1 MCKHYFDTDVA
12 KDCGINAAI
21 VFENIKFWVQ
31 HNQKSGKNFKEGK
44 HWMYSTQA
52 ELSEQFEYLS
62 VKQVRTALAKLEAAG
77 YIIKGNFNRS
87 GYDRTC
93 WYSLGEKVQPEQEQT
108 AEAKESAE
116 AAAGTQ
122 EIIPL
127 PEQPEKPRTATAS
140 RGKSKYP
147 YGRKQKPT
155 RANPEPVWLFGNAP
169 KAPPIQDIKNDIEK
183 EKYIKKMREL
193 AARCGA
199 VCTV

>member
-1 MCKHYFDTDVA
+1 MCKHYFDTGIAADV
-12 KDCGINAAI
+12 GINAAL
-21 VFENIKFWVQ
+21 VFEHIKFWIQ
-31 HNQKSGKNFKEGK
+31 HNEKTGKNLKEGK
-44 HWMYSTQA
+44 HWMYSTQK

-62 VKQVRTALAKLEAAG
+62 VKQVRTALAKLEDAG

-93 WYSLGEKVQPEQEQT
+93 WYALGEKAPQEQEQK
-108 AEAKESAE
+108 AD
-116 AAAGTQ
+116 Q
-122 EIIPL
+122 EVKTPEIVPV
-127 PEQPEKPRTATAS
+127 PEQQEKPHTAPAS

-183 EKYIKKMREL
+183 EKYIKKMRDL

>member
-1 MCKHYFDTDVA
+1 MCKHYFDTAIAADV
-12 KDCGINAAI
+12 GINAAL
-21 VFENIKFWVQ
+21 VFEHIKFWIQ
-31 HNQKSGKNFKEGK
+31 HNEKTGKNLKEGK
-44 HWMYSTQA
+44 HWMYSTQK

-62 VKQVRTALAKLEAAG
+62 VKQVRTALAKLEDAG

-93 WYSLGEKVQPEQEQT
+93 WYALGEKAPQEQEQT
-108 AEAKESAE
+108 AD
-116 AAAGTQ
+116 Q
-122 EIIPL
+122 EVRTPEIAPV
-127 PEQPEKPRTATAS
+127 PEQQEKPHTAPAS

-183 EKYIKKMREL
+183 EKYIKKMRDL

>member
-1 MCKHYFDTDVA
+1 MCKHYFDTAIAADV
-12 KDCGINAAI
+12 GINAAI
-21 VFENIKFWVQ
+21 LYEHIKFWIQ
-31 HNQKSGKNFKEGK
+31 HNEKTGKNLKEGK
-44 HWMYSTQA
+44 TWMYNTQA

-93 WYSLGEKVQPEQEQT
+93 WYALGEKAPKEQEQT
-108 AEAKESAE
+108 AD
-116 AAAGTQ
+116 Q
-122 EIIPL
+122 EVEEPVKIPEIVPV
-127 PEQPEKPRTATAS
+127 PEQPKTPHTAPAS

-147 YGRKQKPT
+147 YGRKQKPQ
-155 RANPEPVWLFGNAP
+155 RANPEPIWLFGNAP
-169 KAPPIQDIKNDIEK
+169 KAPAIPDIKNDLEK
-183 EKYIKKMREL
+183 ERYIKKMRDL

>member
-1 MCKHYFDTDVA
+1 MSKHYFDTTIAAEV
-12 KDCGINAAI
+12 GINAAI
-21 VFENIKFWVQ
+21 VYENIKFWVQ
-31 HNQKSGKNFKEGK
+31 HNAKNGKNFKDEK
-44 HWMYSTQA
+44 YWMYSTQA

-62 VKQVRTALAKLEAAG
+62 VKQVRTALAKLEDAG

-93 WYSLGEKVQPEQEQT
+93 WYALGEKAQMEQEQT
-108 AEAKESAE
+108 EDQEVKESAK
-116 AAAGTQ
+116 TP

-127 PEQPEKPRTATAS
+127 PEQPETPQKAPAS

-155 RANPEPVWLFGNAP
+155 RANPEPVWLFGGGE
-169 KAPPIQDIKNDIEK
+169 KGRPIQDIKNDIEK
-183 EKYIKKMREL
+183 EKYIKKMRDL

>member
-1 MCKHYFDTDVA
+1 MCKHYFDTAIAADV
-12 KDCGINAAI
+12 GINAAI
-21 VFENIKFWVQ
+21 VYENIKFWVN
-31 HNQKSGKNFKEGK
+31 HNEKSGKNFKEGK
-44 HWMYSTQA
+44 HWMYSTQK

-62 VKQVRTALAKLEAAG
+62 VKQVRTALEKLETAG

-87 GYDRTC
+87 GYDRTA
-93 WYSLGEKVQPEQEQT
+93 WYTITEKGQPEKAETPAEVPTVVT
-108 AEAKESAE
+108 AEPVRS
-116 AAAGTQ
+116 
-122 EIIPL
+122 
-127 PEQPEKPRTATAS
+127 EQPETRQKAPAS
-140 RGKSKYP
+140 SGKSKYP

>member
-1 MCKHYFDTDVA
+1 MCKHYFDTAIAADV
-12 KDCGINAAI
+12 GINAAI
-21 VFENIKFWVQ
+21 LYEHIKFWID
-31 HNQKSGKNFKEGK
+31 HNKKTGKNLKDGK
-44 HWMYSTQA
+44 HWMYNTQA

-87 GYDRTC
+87 GYDRTT
-93 WYSLGEKVQPEQEQT
+93 WFALGEKAPQEQT
-108 AEAKESAE
+108 ADQEVKESVPAP
-116 AAAGTQ
+116 
-122 EIIPL
+122 EIVPV
-127 PEQPEKPRTATAS
+127 PEQPEKPRTSPAS
-140 RGKSKYP
+140 KGRSKYP

-155 RANPEPVWLFGNAP
+155 RANPEPVWLFGTAP
-169 KAPPIQDIKNDIEK
+169 KAPPIQDIKNDVEK

>member
-1 MCKHYFDTDVA
+1 MCKHYFDTAIAADV
-12 KDCGINAAI
+12 GINAAVLFSHI
-21 VFENIKFWVQ
+21 SFWVN
-31 HNQKSGKNFKEGK
+31 HNEKSGKNFKEGK
-44 HWMYSTQA
+44 HWMYSTQK

-62 VKQVRTALAKLEAAG
+62 VKQVRTALAKLEDAG

-93 WYSLGEKVQPEQEQT
+93 WYALGEKAPKQQEQ
-108 AEAKESAE
+108 AED
-116 AAAGTQ
+116 Q
-122 EIIPL
+122 EVNTPEIVPVS
-127 PEQPEKPRTATAS
+127 EQPEKPHTAPVS

-155 RANPEPVWLFGNAP
+155 RANPEPVWLFGGGE
-169 KAPPIQDIKNDIEK
+169 KGTPIQDIKNDTEK
-183 EKYIKKMREL
+183 EKYIKKMRDL

>member
-93 WYSLGEKVQPEQEQT
+93 WYSLGEKVQPEEIPA
-108 AEAKESAE
+108 AEEETPAE
-116 AAAGTQ
+116 IPV
-122 EIIPL
+122 EIVK
-127 PEQPEKPRTATAS
+127 QEKPRTTPVS

-155 RANPEPVWLFGNAP
+155 RANPEPVWLFGDAP

>member
-1 MCKHYFDTDVA
+1 MRHYFDVDVA
-12 KDCGINAAI
+12 KECGINAAI
-21 VFENIKFWVQ
+21 IYENIKFWVT
-31 HNQKSGKNFKEGK
+31 HNEKNGKNLKEGK
-44 HWMYSTQA
+44 YWMYSTQK
-52 ELSEQFEYLS
+52 ELSEQFDYLS
-62 VKQVRTALAKLEAAG
+62 VKQVRTALEKLETAG

-93 WYSLGEKVQPEQEQT
+93 WYAVSEKGQQEET
-108 AEAKESAE
+108 AEAKEE
-116 AAAGTQ
+116 VTETP
-122 EIIPL
+122 EIITPQEQ
-127 PEQPEKPRTATAS
+127 PEQPQKAPANRA
-140 RGKSKYP
+140 KSKYP

-155 RANPEPVWLFGNAP
+155 RANPEPLWLFGNAP

>member
-1 MCKHYFDTDVA
+1 MRHYFDVDVA

-21 VFENIKFWVQ
+21 IYENIKFWID
-31 HNQKSGKNFKEGK
+31 HNEKAGKNLKEGK
-44 HWMYSTQA
+44 TWMYSTQV

-62 VKQVRTALAKLEAAG
+62 VKQVRTALEKLEAAG

-93 WYSLGEKVQPEQEQT
+93 WYALGEKAQQEQT
-108 AEAKESAE
+108 ADQEVKESAE
-116 AAAGTQ
+116 TPAETP

-127 PEQPEKPRTATAS
+127 PEQPKQPRTAPAS

-147 YGRKQKPT
+147 YGRKQKPS

-169 KAPPIQDIKNDIEK
+169 KAPAIPDLKNDIEK
-183 EKYIKKMREL
+183 EKYIKKMRDL